1 MAMAEIEQLPL
12 LVATPAAWVELVLAD
27 FGTFLLDH
35 ACCERKAAAS
45 ALSFLARNSEHPSV
59 VETMVTLAREELDHF
74 AQVHRLVQK
83 RGLVLGGDS
92 KDLYV
97 NHLLTAVR
105 NSPNERLLDRLLIS
119 ALIEARSSERFYL
132 LAERL
137 PSSVEHELAPFY
149 HMLYRSEAGHYRVF
163 LRLAERLFPVAEV
176 ALRWQHLLRFEV
188 EAMQSTPLRAA
199 MH

>member
-1 MAMAEIEQLPL
+1 MAEIEQLPL
-12 LVATPAAWVELVLAD
+12 LAATPAAWVDVVLAD

-59 VETMVTLAREELDHF
+59 VETMVTLAREE
-74 AQVHRLVQK
+74 K
-83 RGLVLGGDS
+83 RGLVLGGDA

-97 NHLLTAVR
+97 NYLLTAVR

-137 PSSVEHELAPFY
+137 PSSAEHELAPFY

-188 EAMQSTPLRAA
+188 EAMRSTPLRAA

>member
-1 MAMAEIEQLPL
+1 MAEIEQLPL
-12 LVATPAAWVELVLAD
+12 LAATPSAWVEIVLAD
-27 FGTFLLDH
+27 FDTFLLDH

-74 AQVHRLVQK
+74 AQVHRLIQK
-83 RGLVLGGDS
+83 RGLTLGGDA
-92 KDLYV
+92 KDPYV
-97 NHLLTAVR
+97 NLLLTAVR
-105 NSPNERLLDRLLIS
+105 TAPMERLLDRLLVS

-137 PSSVEHELAPFY
+137 PSSAEHELAPFY

-163 LRLAERLFPVAEV
+163 LRLAERLFPAATVTV
-176 ALRWQHLLRFEV
+176 HWQRLLHL
-188 EAMQSTPLRAA
+188 EADAMRATPLRAA